1 MESDASD
8 PPQLELLCLLRH
20 LRSLSFKGTARFE
33 LICMKRDI
41 IFILQLEKSKRLKK
55 TLVLD
60 NPHIL

>member
-1 MESDASD
+1 
-8 PPQLELLCLLRH
+8 
-20 LRSLSFKGTARFE
+20 
-33 LICMKRDI
+33 MKRDI